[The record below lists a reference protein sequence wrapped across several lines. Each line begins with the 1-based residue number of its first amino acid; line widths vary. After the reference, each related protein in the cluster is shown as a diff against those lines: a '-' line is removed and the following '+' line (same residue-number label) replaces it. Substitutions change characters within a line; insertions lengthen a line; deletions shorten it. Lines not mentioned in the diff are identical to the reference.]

1 MILVQTNQFGYI
13 FVGIF
18 PRYKRGWLY
27 TVNRSHYVFIFPGSW
42 WTFFGGY
49 ITIFNYVIFKSLT
62 SFRLFLK
69 WKKNKKKLRINS
81 LDGVMFKVVKLFF
94 FGFIHNFL
102 VLNKK
107 YKFWRTTVDQGL
119 LYNFVQFRELYC
131 LCLFLNNFFFFGFS
145 GGCIHVVS
153 VPNGVPRKYDLLF

>member
-1 MILVQTNQFGYI
+1 MNFFRGVYYYI
-13 FVGIF
+13 QLCNIQ
-18 PRYKRGWLY
+18 
-27 TVNRSHYVFIFPGSW
+27 VFNVIQ
-42 WTFFGGY
+42 
-49 ITIFNYVIFKSLT
+49 TIFKM
-62 SFRLFLK
+62 
-69 WKKNKKKLRINS
+69 KKNKKKLRINS

-145 GGCIHVVS
+145 GGCLCCKCAKRSSSKIWLT
-153 VPNGVPRKYDLLF
+153 LLNATSWAYLSFKCLFRALNSFEPIQSPVETPKH